1 MLRDYQIEI
10 CERVREAFARHRSVM
25 VQMPTGTGKTVVLA
39 ELVRE
44 YLNGNL
50 NGGRNVL
57 VVAHRRELVEQIQQA
72 LLRVMFRSLAS
83 KKGLV
88 TEKAFLP
95 HPSSPARRG
104 STSLLNPPLLRRE
117 DLKPGRPGLYS
128 QTSSRPFGVARDC
141 LRNRIAIVC
150 APRARCRIQYIRRH
164 YA

>member
-44 YLNGNL
+44 YLNVNV
-50 NGGRNVL
+50 NVNVKGGCNVL
-57 VVAHRRELVEQIQQA
+57 IVAHRRELVEQIQQA

-83 KKGLV
+83 KKGVV
-88 TEKAFLP
+88 TEKVFLP

-104 STSLLNPPLLRRE
+104 STSLLNPPSSG
-117 DLKPGRPGLYS
+117 GR
-128 QTSSRPFGVARDC
+128 T
-141 LRNRIAIVC
+141 
-150 APRARCRIQYIRRH
+150 
-164 YA
+164 

>member
-44 YLNGNL
+44 YLNVNL
-50 NGGRNVL
+50 NGERNVL
-57 VVAHRRELVEQIQQA
+57 IVAHRRELVEQIQQA
-72 LLRVMFRSLAS
+72 LLKVMGAEDKSSDF
-83 KKGLV
+83 
-88 TEKAFLP
+88 FLP

-104 STSLLNPPLLRRE
+104 STSLLNPPILRRE

-128 QTSSRPFGVARDC
+128 QTSSRP
-141 LRNRIAIVC
+141 
-150 APRARCRIQYIRRH
+150 
-164 YA
+164 

>member
-44 YLNGNL
+44 YLNVNL
-50 NGGRNVL
+50 NVNGGRNVL
-57 VVAHRRELVEQIQQA
+57 IVAHRRELVEQIQQA
-72 LLRVMFRSLAS
+72 LLKVMGA
-83 KKGLV
+83 
-88 TEKAFLP
+88 EDLP

-104 STSLLNPPLLRRE
+104 STSLLNPPILRRE
-117 DLKPGRPGLYS
+117 DLKPGRLGLYS
-128 QTSSRPFGVARDC
+128 QTSSRPYGVARNC
-141 LRNRIAIVC
+141 LRNRIAIVY
-150 APRARCRIQYIRRH
+150 APWARCRIQYIRRH

>member
-44 YLNGNL
+44 YLNVNL
-50 NGGRNVL
+50 NVNGGRNVL
-57 VVAHRRELVEQIQQA
+57 IVAHRRELVEQIQQA

-88 TEKAFLP
+88 TENFLP

-104 STSLLNPPLLRRE
+104 STSLLNPPLLRR
-117 DLKPGRPGLYS
+117 
-128 QTSSRPFGVARDC
+128 
-141 LRNRIAIVC
+141 
-150 APRARCRIQYIRRH
+150 
-164 YA
+164 

>member
-44 YLNGNL
+44 YLNVNL
-50 NGGRNVL
+50 NVNGGRNVL
-57 VVAHRRELVEQIQQA
+57 IVAHRRELVEQIQQA
-72 LLRVMFRSLAS
+72 LLKVMGA
-83 KKGLV
+83 
-88 TEKAFLP
+88 EDLP

-117 DLKPGRPGLYS
+117 DLKPGRLEPPPEEGEPRGRWS
-128 QTSSRPFGVARDC
+128 PSSG
-141 LRNRIAIVC
+141 
-150 APRARCRIQYIRRH
+150 
-164 YA
+164 

>member
-39 ELVRE
+39 EIVRE

-57 VVAHRRELVEQIQQA
+57 IVAHRRELVEQIQQA
-72 LLRVMFRSLAS
+72 LLKVMGA
-83 KKGLV
+83 
-88 TEKAFLP
+88 EDLP

-104 STSLLNPPLLRRE
+104 STSPSAPPPQE
-117 DLKPGRPGLYS
+117 GAPTGKPAVLYS
-128 QTSSRPFGVARDC
+128 QTSSRPIGVAREY
-141 LRNRIAIVC
+141 LT
-150 APRARCRIQYIRRH
+150 Q
-164 YA
+164 